1 MQYNNQKDSQLYI
14 VGHLNIITWMTLI
27 GMIIFI
33 KLSFILRRTFNVIDS
48 MSYNGKIVMILEIY
62 SRYSH
67 AMMQL

>member
-1 MQYNNQKDSQLYI
+1 MHYNNKKDSQLYI

-33 KLSFILRRTFNVIDS
+33 KLSFILRRTFNVIDK
-48 MSYNGKIVMILEIY
+48 SYNSKIVMILEIY